1 MSLTISTE
9 NQNQAKLSS
18 NRTTEK
24 RISEDGEDENGC
36 DGDIQDE

>member
-9 NQNQAKLSS
+9 NQNQAKSSS

-24 RISEDGEDENGC
+24 RISEDDQRDEDENFC
-36 DGDIQDE
+36 NNEN